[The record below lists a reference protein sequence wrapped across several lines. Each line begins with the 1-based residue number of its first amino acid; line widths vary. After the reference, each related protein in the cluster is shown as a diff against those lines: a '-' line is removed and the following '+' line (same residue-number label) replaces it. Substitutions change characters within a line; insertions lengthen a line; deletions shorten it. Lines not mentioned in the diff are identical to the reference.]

1 MSGAAIIN
9 GLKFL
14 GKGAFKTLELVI
26 KNPGKTATAGA
37 LYGGWKALG
46 GFELGKTLEKE
57 GGIGVLRKAVQ
68 GDKAKDQSVGGQV
81 LDTVVGNDNIEKAKD
96 AVSKKVDEVSDAV
109 KGAVSSGSDGNYPMH
124 PEATGAVT
132 SDFSNIFDLVGSF
145 FNGRG
150 LGIGAMI
157 AGAFMMFGRMGW
169 LGKIA
174 GLLTMALGY
183 KGISNY
189 NETQRLQQQ
198 VRQTEQERR
207 QPTQQRTASE
217 IYDENRE
224 NTNEN
229 VIINRQR

>member
-1 MSGAAIIN
+1 MSGATITN

-14 GKGAFKTLELVI
+14 SKGAFKTLELVI
-26 KNPGKTATAGA
+26 KNPGKTAAAAT
-37 LYGGWKALG
+37 LYGGWKALEG
-46 GFELGKTLEKE
+46 LDLGKKLKE
-57 GGIGVLRKAVQ
+57 EGLIGTARVVAQ
-68 GDKAKDQSVGGQV
+68 GEKAKEQSVGGQV

-109 KGAVSSGSDGNYPMH
+109 KGAVPTMH
-124 PEATGAVT
+124 PEATGEVT

-174 GLLTMALGY
+174 GLLTIALGY

-189 NETQRLQQQ
+189 NETQRVQQQ